1 MTDPSFFDQVL
12 THAAYWLDQFLSFVL
27 HIDQHLFELV
37 AQVGSWL
44 YGILFVIVF
53 CETGLVVT
61 PFLPGD
67 SLLFASG
74 TVAGAGHLSYLKLVT
89 VLLAAAILGDAV
101 NYQIGRHVG
110 PVIFCRETRCLNKK
124 HLLQAHAFYER
135 HGGKAIILARFIPIV
150 RTFAPF
156 VAGIGLMCPVRF
168 LAFNAVGAVL
178 WVFSLV
184 TAGYFL
190 GNIPVVRDNFS
201 LVVYGIILV
210 STLPVIIEV
219 GRSILRG
226 RAAPSPLTSENE
238 HAGTD
243 SHQ

>member
-1 MTDPSFFDQVL
+1 MTN
-12 THAAYWLDQFLSFVL
+12 WLDVLASWFDLFLSFVL

-37 AQVGSWL
+37 AQVGGWL

-74 TVAGAGHLSYLKLVT
+74 TVAGAGHLSYWKVVG
-89 VLLAAAILGDAV
+89 VLLAAAVLGDAV
-101 NYQIGRHVG
+101 NYEIGRHVG
-110 PVIFCRETRCLNKK
+110 PAIFNRETRFLNKK

-135 HGGKAIILARFIPIV
+135 HGGKAIILARFVPVV

-156 VAGIGLMCPVRF
+156 VAGIALMSPARF
-168 LAFNAVGAVL
+168 VLFNATGAVI

-190 GNIPVVRDNFS
+190 GNIPVIRDNFS

-210 STLPVIIEV
+210 SVMPVVIEV
-219 GRSILRG
+219 ARSLLRERG
-226 RAAPSPLTSENE
+226 RRAAHDTSSNPEND